1 MKKARGQFMSGLDV
15 GSYSIRFAV
24 AQKTEAGIKLI
35 GAAEAPS
42 VGVHHGIVNSIEECV
57 SSISSAL
64 ERAERMVGAPIE
76 HVWVAMSGAHVSA
89 QESKGVVAV
98 ARSDGEISRED
109 VERALEAARTVATPL
124 NHEILHVMP
133 QGFSVD
139 GQTGIKD
146 PVGMTGVR
154 LEVDTKIVQG
164 LTQHI
169 KNLTKAVYRTGLD
182 IDNIVLSSLATAEAV
197 LTPRQKE
204 LGVAVI
210 DVGSSTISM
219 AVYEEGDLIHIV
231 TLPLGSERITSDIA
245 IGLRIDI
252 DLAEKIKLAC
262 GRALAQA
269 VPKKEE
275 IDVAELGAPTRALIS
290 CRYVAEIIEARVEEM
305 FKHVDKE
312 LKKIGKSGM
321 LPCGVV
327 LTGGGSKLPEL
338 TEAAKK
344 FLKLPSAL
352 GCAIDVESITDKVN
366 DLSFATSI
374 GLALWGKTIEE
385 EHRGRGM
392 RGFVSRFQSVD
403 K

>member
-15 GSYSIRFAV
+15 GSYSIRFAI
-24 AQKTEAGIKLI
+24 AQKTEGGIKLI

-42 VGVHHGIVNSIEECV
+42 AGVHHGIVNSIEECV

-98 ARSDGEISRED
+98 ARSDGEITRED

-164 LTQHI
+164 LTTHI

-197 LTPRQKE
+197 LT
-204 LGVAVI
+204 L
-210 DVGSSTISM
+210 
-219 AVYEEGDLIHIV
+219 
-231 TLPLGSERITSDIA
+231 
-245 IGLRIDI
+245 
-252 DLAEKIKLAC
+252 
-262 GRALAQA
+262 
-269 VPKKEE
+269 
-275 IDVAELGAPTRALIS
+275 
-290 CRYVAEIIEARVEEM
+290 
-305 FKHVDKE
+305 
-312 LKKIGKSGM
+312 
-321 LPCGVV
+321 
-327 LTGGGSKLPEL
+327 
-338 TEAAKK
+338 
-344 FLKLPSAL
+344 
-352 GCAIDVESITDKVN
+352 
-366 DLSFATSI
+366 
-374 GLALWGKTIEE
+374 
-385 EHRGRGM
+385 
-392 RGFVSRFQSVD
+392 
-403 K
+403 

>member
-1 MKKARGQFMSGLDV
+1 MNILDRFSSHLKDTLARSL
-15 GSYSIRFAV
+15 R
-24 AQKTEAGIKLI
+24 L
-35 GAAEAPS
+35 AAELKNPMVEPIHLLYALFNQKGSLAAEILNRLKVTPK
-42 VGVHHGIVNSIEECV
+42 
-57 SSISSAL
+57 AL
-64 ERAERMVGAPIE
+64 EDALLELPII
-76 HVWVAMSGAHVSA
+76 
-89 QESKGVVAV
+89 K
-98 ARSDGEISRED
+98 
-109 VERALEAARTVATPL
+109 TP
-124 NHEILHVMP
+124 
-133 QGFSVD
+133 
-139 GQTGIKD
+139 K
-146 PVGMTGVR
+146 
-154 LEVDTKIVQG
+154 
-164 LTQHI
+164 
-169 KNLTKAVYRTGLD
+169 TGLGQ
-182 IDNIVLSSLATAEAV
+182 TAEAV

-338 TEAAKK
+338 TEAAKN
-344 FLKLPSAL
+344 FLKLPAAL

-403 K
+403 KATQHIGKWFKSLLP